1 MGMVKRAGLVI
12 AERYRLDQPLG
23 SGAMGMVWAALDLVT
38 AQRVAVKFAAEQSSD
53 LRARFV
59 REAKLS
65 KRLSHPNI
73 VTTLDVGETNDG
85 EPFLVQEC
93 LTGPTLAEKLKTEK
107 SLDAREAA
115 RIVRDIALGV
125 EAAHAAEIIH
135 RDLKPAN
142 VMLHDA
148 TGRGTEFVVKVL
160 DFGIAKSVGSANQT
174 YATVV
179 GMALGSPAYMSPEG
193 LIGRGVDHRTD
204 IWALG
209 IILYELIVGKRPFV
223 GSQTEVANQV
233 LVGDTPSVCERVRGV
248 PDEIDRIVMLCLQKS
263 RDKRLSSA
271 SELVSILTQL
281 IESPRV
287 WPSKPVQKDKP
298 ADADGDK
305 TLLWRPPG
313 GPVLP
318 DAMSEPT
325 ERPLEGV
332 ETVVRDA
339 PGITSTSRRRR
350 ELRMIVGVAVGVVVG
365 VVGMLV
371 LGLVLGWF
379 SNESRVPVEVGPTE
393 PSATP
398 HASTNAFEDKLVSVV
413 PSATNSALVPSATP
427 VVPSAKPVVPVP
439 RKKVEKKIVV
449 PF

>member
-1 MGMVKRAGLVI
+1 MLKRAGLLI
-12 AERYRLDQPLG
+12 ADRYRLDRPLG
-23 SGAMGMVWAALDLVT
+23 SGAMGTVWAAVDVT
-38 AQRVAVKFAAEQSSD
+38 SGQRVAVKFATEESAD

-73 VTTLDVGETNDG
+73 VTTFEVGETNDG

-93 LTGPTLAEKLKTEK
+93 LTGPTLAAKLKTERH
-107 SLDAREAA
+107 LEPREAA
-115 RIVRDIALGV
+115 RIVRDMALGV

-142 VMLHDA
+142 VMLHDP
-148 TGRGTEFVVKVL
+148 TGRGTEFVVKIL
-160 DFGIAKSVGSANQT
+160 DFGIAKSVGASNQT

-209 IILYELIVGKRPFV
+209 VMLYELIVGMRPFV

-233 LVGDTPSVCERVRGV
+233 LVGATPSICERVRGV
-248 PDEIDRIVMLCLQKS
+248 PDELDRIVMLCLEKS

-281 IESPRV
+281 VESPRV
-287 WPSKPVQKDKP
+287 WPSKPMHQDKP
-298 ADADGDK
+298 ADADEAK
-305 TLLWRPPG
+305 TLLWRPAAKPI
-313 GPVLP
+313 LP
-318 DAMSEPT
+318 DVKPEPANQ
-325 ERPLEGV
+325 PLEGI

-339 PGITSTSRRRR
+339 SGTASTLRRR
-350 ELRMIVGVAVGVVVG
+350 ELRMLVGVAVGG
-365 VVGMLV
+365 VVGGVGVLL
-371 LGLVLGWF
+371 LGLARGW
-379 SNESRVPVEVGPTE
+379 
-393 PSATP
+393 
-398 HASTNAFEDKLVSVV
+398 L
-413 PSATNSALVPSATP
+413 NS
-427 VVPSAKPVVPVP
+427 
-439 RKKVEKKIVV
+439 
-449 PF
+449 